1 MLFQK
6 LKEINPDNFRLKFMV
21 ISGSPTSTRKI
32 TITFSSPFRFFY
44 LKIGV
49 DFDGIYFGIL
59 AVDVGDDEWGTAVVV
74 AFGKNDAIGLA
85 GDFVGVGF
93 PYDVVGGVF
102 HVALAVFHILEFL
115 IIGAI
120 FVLQLAFQGFVGVAG
135 ASGEIDVYV
144 AHHVGL
150 GGGTRLNGDSLAGK
164 HPL

>member
-1 MLFQK
+1 MNRIGEGAAAK
-6 LKEINPDNFRLKFMV
+6 RR
-21 ISGSPTSTRKI
+21 TRI
-32 TITFSSPFRFFY
+32 PFLMPFY
-44 LKIGV
+44 LKIRV